1 MRTRKHR
8 LDKVGLVAKGK
19 VDAAANRLRDARHNE
34 AEQQSRLDQLIEF
47 SREFDQFLDRR
58 DSDTLSPRQLE
69 EYRRFMHRLHGAV
82 DQQSQTAAATVDAV
96 ASSSAE
102 WKQAS
107 LYERTLKNLITQ
119 QNAEA
124 TRAEEKKEQA
134 KLDATWKQSSDSEF

>member
-1 MRTRKHR
+1 MHTRKHR

-34 AEQQSRLDQLIEF
+34 AEEQSRLDQLIEF

>member
-47 SREFDQFLDRR
+47 SREFYQFLDRR

-69 EYRRFMHRLHGAV
+69 EYRRFMHRLHCAV

>member
-34 AEQQSRLDQLIEF
+34 AEEQSRLDQLIEF

-69 EYRRFMHRLHGAV
+69 EYRRFMHRLHGEV

>member
-107 LYERTLKNLITQ
+107 LYERSLKNLITQ

-134 KLDATWKQSSDSEF
+134 KIEAAWKQSSDSEF

>member
-34 AEQQSRLDQLIEF
+34 AEEQSRLDQLIEF

-58 DSDTLSPRQLE
+58 DSGTLSPRQLE

>member
-107 LYERTLKNLITQ
+107 LYERSLKNLITQ

>member
-47 SREFDQFLDRR
+47 SRGFDQFLDRR

-134 KLDATWKQSSDSEF
+134 KLHATWKQSSDSEF

>member
-34 AEQQSRLDQLIEF
+34 AEEQSRLDQLIEF

-96 ASSSAE
+96 ASRSAE

>member
-34 AEQQSRLDQLIEF
+34 AEEQSRLDQLIEF

>member
-1 MRTRKHR
+1 
-8 LDKVGLVAKGK
+8 
-19 VDAAANRLRDARHNE
+19 
-34 AEQQSRLDQLIEF
+34 
-47 SREFDQFLDRR
+47 
-58 DSDTLSPRQLE
+58 
-69 EYRRFMHRLHGAV
+69 MHRLHGAV